1 MIRAVLLPILAT
13 LALAASAVAAAPTQR
28 ATLPDVEDEVMCVVC
43 GTPLNLAQAPQ
54 ADRERVFIQR
64 LIDQGLTKEQIKGR
78 LEAQY
83 GPTVLALPRDSGFE
97 AAAYIVPIAVV
108 GLALLALAVAVP
120 RWRRERSADGRAA
133 HAADEGREGDGGAG
147 DGGTGDGG
155 TGEGRSPEATPA
167 EVRRLD
173 EELARFEG

>member
-13 LALAASAVAAAPTQR
+13 LALAASAVAAAPAQR

-83 GPTVLALPRDSGFE
+83 GPTVLALPQDSGFD

-133 HAADEGREGDGGAG
+133 HAADEGREGE
-147 DGGTGDGG
+147 GG
-155 TGEGRSPEATPA
+155 TGERRSPEATPA
-167 EVRRLD
+167 EARRLD